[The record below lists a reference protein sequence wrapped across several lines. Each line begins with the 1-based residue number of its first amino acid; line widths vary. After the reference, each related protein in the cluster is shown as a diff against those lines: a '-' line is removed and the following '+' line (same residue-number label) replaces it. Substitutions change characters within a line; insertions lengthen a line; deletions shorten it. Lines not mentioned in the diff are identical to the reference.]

1 MTGKERVMAMIS
13 GQQCDCLPLMPI
25 TMQFAADRIG
35 RTYHDYA
42 TDYHVLA
49 EAQMRVA
56 DEFSFDHVSAISDP
70 AREAADCGASIFFPP
85 DAPPAID
92 EANALLADKTK
103 LASLRR
109 PDPLG
114 GGRMTDRVLAVQQL
128 SMRMG
133 RDRIVEGWIEGPCA
147 QAADLRGINTLM
159 LDFYDDEKFVRDL
172 IAFIIDME
180 VAFARVQVEAG
191 ATLIG
196 IGDAAA
202 SLVGPEI
209 YDGFVLPNERL
220 LIDHIHN
227 LGVSVRLHI
236 CGNTTSMLEDLGQ
249 LRADIIDLDYPA
261 SILDARKMMPAHQV
275 LLGNIDP
282 VRTLR
287 DGTPDSVSAAIGKCH
302 LQAGPRYIVGAGCE
316 IPRDTRPELVQ
327 AMCRYA
333 KEHRP

>member
-1 MTGKERVMAMIS
+1 MTGKERVMTMIS

-42 TDYHVLA
+42 TDHRVLT
-49 EAQMRVA
+49 EAQLRVA

-70 AREAADCGASIFFPP
+70 AREAADCGATIFFPP

-92 EANALLADKTK
+92 EANALLADKTR
-103 LASLRR
+103 LSSLRQ
-109 PDPLG
+109 PNPLG
-114 GGRMTDRVLAVQQL
+114 GGRMTDRVLAVQEL
-128 SMRMG
+128 SVHCG
-133 RDRIVEGWIEGPCA
+133 RDHIVEGWIEGPCA

-159 LDFYDDEKFVRDL
+159 LDFYDDERFVRDL
-172 IAFIIDME
+172 IAFIMEME

-196 IGDAAA
+196 IGDAVA

-209 YDGFVLPNERL
+209 YDEFVLPNEQL
-220 LIDHIHN
+220 LIDHIHD
-227 LGVSVRLHI
+227 LGVNVRLHI
-236 CGNTTSMLEDLGQ
+236 CGNTTSMLDDLGG
-249 LRADIIDLDYPA
+249 LRVDILDLDYPI

-287 DGTPDSVSAAIGKCH
+287 NGTPDSVYAAIGKCH

-327 AMCRYA
+327 AMGRYA